1 MAEGTITRRD
11 IISDDALLWG
21 KDYVANLEGAVAK
34 NKEFVQS
41 ILALNDASNAVKL
54 AQTQK
59 ELEAATAKANAEGK
73 KALAIWK
80 EQDQLERNLIST
92 KRKNQLAM
100 ESTNQA
106 LIKERTLLAETNLE
120 IKRQAIANGLL
131 ESSYKKLSAQVTL
144 AGNKVKEIIATGKLA
159 TESQVQYNE
168 RLRQAQSEFD
178 KLNKRVRAADEAVG
192 QFNRN
197 VGNYPEAAYKGIKK
211 LIEAFGLVTGIQLF
225 VSVVQDAFKTV
236 REFEKEIVNLAAIA
250 GKSRAEIA
258 PLEAKI
264 REVSKSSINGATDVA
279 KLATELIKLGSTT
292 QEAER
297 LLEPVNNLSVALQA
311 SAEDSATLVKSI
323 LNAYGEGADEAARV
337 TDILAE
343 SANRSALD
351 FQGLRD
357 SFSYLAPAARALGIP
372 IEKTA
377 AIIGTLA
384 DNGIKAESAG
394 RLTSTAFA
402 RLASQGLTLEDALN
416 KINVAQKD
424 GSSQLEV
431 LSLASNLFGA
441 EAGKIGLILAN
452 NTEKIN
458 ESTLAYENSEGAL
471 KSLTDK
477 QLRSLDS
484 ELKILSSAWEDYIL
498 DTNEASGASST
509 LSGAIRFL
517 SGNFKTIMSVLGYAT
532 LAWGAYKAQILL
544 ANAQQRLLAL
554 TTTQATTAQA
564 ANTTATVVGTGAQ
577 TANTVATSAATTAW
591 ERFNMALKANALLLI
606 ISALVAAVYYMDK
619 FNKSLSEVNAETKK
633 GTEEFLKNR
642 EQLSKTASSTK
653 TLSDRYDEL
662 KAKTALNKEEQKEL
676 NEIVKTLS
684 NTYPDAVTKINKY
697 GDAVEVN
704 TAKIKNFTK
713 AQKEAN
719 DARAAVEI
727 QKNTKLLADLEKQQ
741 KNLNSATVEGAN
753 NRTDVFTKEGKLY
766 KVEYSGRLRTFREFT
781 LEETAAFKQKVVE
794 NEKAIADTKARLRA
808 LKGLTEAEK
817 ETAKAED
824 DRAKQKVANAPR
836 TIEVIDAEIKAQE
849 ELVKKLSDKT
859 GKEGR
864 AIKAKIAALT
874 AEREQIYSTAKA
886 EKEKQDNGLKNAK
899 KTNDALYQLSQF
911 RYQNEINNN
920 QKIIDS
926 EKSTNEERINALL
939 EIQQLQESKNGETLQ
954 YDLLRNALEKDGLED
969 LSKQKLA
976 IYKKDAEAR
985 IASIIAGK
993 VATENLTAQEK
1004 LIIEKYY
1011 AEKKALEEKGAADKQ
1026 VIIDSEVAKVQK
1038 AIDAQLL
1045 AEDTKMQKT
1054 LDAENTLYRNALEA
1068 ANGNNKLIQQ
1078 AEEEHQRRLIEIK
1091 KNAAKEALQLQIN
1104 ELQGL
1109 LDADSEK
1116 EASARISTE
1125 KRKELEN
1132 KLAKAQTELNALG
1145 TEDYKANLDERAIAQ
1160 EAFNNQIKEIGMQ
1173 LRDALLDF
1181 ANAVF
1186 DAKISNIDAE
1196 IQANDEYYNREI
1208 EAAGNNEA
1216 LKTILENERERKRVA
1231 LEKKKR
1237 KAEYDAAVFQ
1247 KATQAAQIIGA
1258 TSLAVISALAQV
1270 PKFDFGISA
1279 NAIAAIYA
1287 GIGAVQ
1293 LATLLATPLPKY
1305 KTGRKDGPEELA
1317 VVGDGYVSEV
1327 LSDPD
1332 GSNPILTPNKP
1343 TLVKLAKGQ
1352 KVHSSVGAY
1361 EDYVNASIMDH
1372 LKKENSKAKDYII
1385 MNNNSGYSAELLEEL
1400 KRNTDAVRRSK
1411 PIINNKIDLG
1421 YQFWRMRNIKWN

>member
-11 IISDDALLWG
+11 IISDDALSWG
-21 KDYVANLEGAVAK
+21 KDYVANLEGAISK
-34 NKEFVQS
+34 NKEFVQA
-41 ILALNDASNAVKL
+41 IIALNDANNGLKL
-54 AQTQK
+54 AKTQK
-59 ELEAATAKANAEGK
+59 ELEEATAKANAQGQR
-73 KALAIWK
+73 ALKIWK
-80 EQDQLERNLIST
+80 EQDQLEQNLIST
-92 KRKNQLAM
+92 KRKNQLAT

-106 LIKERTLLAETNLE
+106 LIKERALLAETNLE

-144 AGNKVKEIIATGKLA
+144 AGNKVKDIIATGKLA
-159 TESQVQYNE
+159 SESQEEYNK
-168 RLRQAQSEFD
+168 RLAKAQAEFD
-178 KLNKRVRAADEAVG
+178 KLNSRVRAADAAVG

-197 VGNYPEAAYKGIKK
+197 VGNYPQAAYEGIKK
-211 LIEAFGLVTGIQLF
+211 LIEAFGVVTGIQLF
-225 VSVVQDAFKTV
+225 VSVMKDAFVTV
-236 REFEKEIVNLAAIA
+236 REFEKEMVNLGAIA

-264 REVSKSSINGATDVA
+264 RDVAKSSINGATDVA

-292 QEAER
+292 DEAEK

-311 SAEDSATLVKSI
+311 TAEDSATLVKSI
-323 LNAYGEGADEAARV
+323 LNAYGEGAEEAGRV

-402 RLASQGLTLEDALN
+402 RLANQGLTLEDALG
-416 KINVAQKD
+416 KINKAQKD
-424 GSSQLEV
+424 GSDQLEV
-431 LSLASNLFGA
+431 LALASNLFGA

-477 QLRSLDS
+477 QLKSLDS

-498 DTNEASGASST
+498 DTNEASGASSA
-509 LSGAIRFL
+509 LSGGIRFL
-517 SGNFKTIMSVLGYAT
+517 SGNLKTIIDVLTIITTAW
-532 LAWGAYKAQILL
+532 LAYRAALVVASL
-544 ANAQQRLLAL
+544 QQKLLAL
-554 TTTQATTAQA
+554 GTVETTVAQT
-564 ANTTATVVGTGAQ
+564 ANTTATVAGTAAQ
-577 TANTVATSAATTAW
+577 TANTVATTGATTAW
-591 ERFNMALKANALLLI
+591 QRFNTALKANALMLI
-606 ISALVAAVYYMDK
+606 ITALASAIYALDK
-619 FNKSLSEVNAETKK
+619 FNESVDVTAARTKESSEN
-633 GTEEFLKNR
+633 FLKNR
-642 EQLSKTASSTK
+642 EQLTKTAASTK
-653 TLSDRYDEL
+653 QLTDRYGEL
-662 KAKTALNKEEQKEL
+662 QEKAKKLGGETKLTAEEQKEMQR
-676 NEIVKTLS
+676 IVSELAKVV
-684 NTYPDAVTKINKY
+684 PGAVTAVNKY
-697 GDAVEVN
+697 G
-704 TAKIKNFTK
+704 
-713 AQKEAN
+713 EALKLN
-719 DARAAVEI
+719 E
-727 QKNTKLLADLEKQQ
+727 KLLAEYNKENAKVLEIDKKKAINDEIKLQ
-741 KNLNSATVEGAN
+741 KELADQIKFQTKALQNYRKYEG
-753 NRTDVFTKEGKLY
+753 EGSITTAFIAQEERKLSVY
-766 KVEYSGRLRTFREFT
+766 KTEAILSKGRL
-781 LEETAAFKQKVVE
+781 
-794 NEKAIADTKARLRA
+794 AD
-808 LKGLTEAEK
+808 LKGLSQAEK

-824 DRAKQKVANAPR
+824 ARVNNKVANLPR

-849 ELVKKLSDKT
+849 ELVKGLSDKS

-874 AEREQIYSTAKA
+874 AEREQIYSTARA

-899 KTNDALYQLSQF
+899 KVNDAIYQLSQF

-926 EKSTNEERINALL
+926 ENATNEERINALL
-939 EIQQLQESKNGETLQ
+939 EIQQLQESKNGETLR

-969 LSKQKLA
+969 LSKEKLA
-976 IYKKDAEAR
+976 IYKKDAQAR
-985 IASIIAGK
+985 IESIISGK
-993 VATENLTAQEK
+993 VANEKLTNEEK
-1004 LIIEKYY
+1004 LILEKYY
-1011 AEKKALEEKGAADKQ
+1011 AEKKALEEKGATDKQ
-1026 VIIDSEVAKVQK
+1026 AIIDSEVARVQK
-1038 AIDAQLL
+1038 GIDAQLL

-1054 LDAENTLYRNALEA
+1054 LDAENILYRNALEA

-1109 LDADSEK
+1109 LNADSEK

-1132 KLAKAQTELNALG
+1132 KLAKAQTDLNALQ
-1145 TEDYKANLDERAIAQ
+1145 TDDFKENLDERAIAQ
-1160 EAFNNQIKEIGMQ
+1160 EQFNEQMKEIGMQ

-1181 ANAVF
+1181 ANALF
-1186 DAKISNIDAE
+1186 AAKISNIDAE
-1196 IQANDEYYNREI
+1196 IQANDDYYNREI

-1216 LKTILENERERKRVA
+1216 LKTLLENERERKRVA

-1305 KTGRKDGPEELA
+1305 KTGRKDGPEEWA
-1317 VVGDGYVSEV
+1317 IVGDGYKKEV

-1332 GSNPILTPNKP
+1332 GSNPIVTPSKP

-1352 KVHSSVGAY
+1352 KVHSSIGAY
-1361 EDYVNASIMDH
+1361 EDYVNASIIES
-1372 LKKENSKAKDYII
+1372 LENQSSKTKDYII
-1385 MNNNSGYSAELLEEL
+1385 MNNDSGYSAELLEEL
-1400 KRNTDAVRRSK
+1400 KRNTDAVRKNK
-1411 PIINNKIDLG
+1411 PIINNKIDFG
-1421 YQFWRMRNIKWN
+1421 YQIWRMSNINWNRP

>member
-11 IISDDALLWG
+11 IISDDALSWG
-21 KDYVANLEGAVAK
+21 KDYVANLEGAISK
-34 NKEFVQS
+34 NKEFVQA
-41 ILALNDASNAVKL
+41 IIALNDANNGLKL
-54 AQTQK
+54 AKTQK
-59 ELEAATAKANAEGK
+59 ELEEATAKANAQGQR
-73 KALAIWK
+73 ALKIWK
-80 EQDQLERNLIST
+80 EQDQLEQNLIST
-92 KRKNQLAM
+92 KRKNELAT

-106 LIKERTLLAETNLE
+106 LIKERALLAETNLE

-144 AGNKVKEIIATGKLA
+144 AGNKVKDIIATGKLA
-159 TESQVQYNE
+159 SESQEEYNK
-168 RLRQAQSEFD
+168 RLAKAQAEFD
-178 KLNKRVRAADEAVG
+178 KLNSRVRAADAAVG

-197 VGNYPEAAYKGIKK
+197 VGNYPQAAYEGIKK
-211 LIEAFGLVTGIQLF
+211 LIEAFGVVTGIQLF
-225 VSVVQDAFKTV
+225 VSVVKDAFVTV
-236 REFEKEIVNLAAIA
+236 REFEKEMVNLGAIA

-264 REVSKSSINGATDVA
+264 REVAKSSINGATDVA

-292 QEAER
+292 DEAEK

-311 SAEDSATLVKSI
+311 TAEDSATLVKSI
-323 LNAYGEGADEAARV
+323 LNAYGEGAEEAGRV

-402 RLASQGLTLEDALN
+402 RLANQGLTLEDALG
-416 KINVAQKD
+416 KINKAQKD
-424 GSSQLEV
+424 GSDQLEV
-431 LSLASNLFGA
+431 LALASNLFGA

-477 QLRSLDS
+477 QLKSLDS

-498 DTNEASGASST
+498 DTNEASGASSA
-509 LSGAIRFL
+509 LSGGIRFL
-517 SGNFKTIMSVLGYAT
+517 SGNLKTIIDVLTIITTAW
-532 LAWGAYKAQILL
+532 LAYRAALVVASL
-544 ANAQQRLLAL
+544 QQKLLAL
-554 TTTQATTAQA
+554 GTVETTVAQT
-564 ANTTATVVGTGAQ
+564 ANTTATVAGTAAQ
-577 TANTVATSAATTAW
+577 TANTVATTGATTAW
-591 ERFNMALKANALLLI
+591 QRFNTALKANALMLI
-606 ISALVAAVYYMDK
+606 ITALASAIYALDK
-619 FNKSLSEVNAETKK
+619 FNESVDVTAARTKESSEN
-633 GTEEFLKNR
+633 FLKNR
-642 EQLSKTASSTK
+642 EQLTKTAASTK
-653 TLSDRYDEL
+653 QLTDRYGEL
-662 KAKTALNKEEQKEL
+662 QEKAKKLGGETKLTAEEQKEMQR
-676 NEIVKTLS
+676 IVSELAKVV
-684 NTYPDAVTKINKY
+684 PGAVTAVNKY
-697 GDAVEVN
+697 G
-704 TAKIKNFTK
+704 
-713 AQKEAN
+713 EALKLN
-719 DARAAVEI
+719 E
-727 QKNTKLLADLEKQQ
+727 KLLAEYNKENAKVLEIDKKKAINDEIKLQ
-741 KNLNSATVEGAN
+741 KELADQIKFQTKALQNYRKYEG
-753 NRTDVFTKEGKLY
+753 EGSITTAFIAQEERKLSVY
-766 KVEYSGRLRTFREFT
+766 KTEAILSKGRL
-781 LEETAAFKQKVVE
+781 
-794 NEKAIADTKARLRA
+794 AD
-808 LKGLTEAEK
+808 LKGLSQAEK

-824 DRAKQKVANAPR
+824 ARVNNKVANLPR

-849 ELVKKLSDKT
+849 ELIKGLSDKS

-874 AEREQIYSTAKA
+874 AEREQIYSTARA

-899 KTNDALYQLSQF
+899 KVNDAIYQLSQF

-926 EKSTNEERINALL
+926 ENATNEERINALL
-939 EIQQLQESKNGETLQ
+939 EIQQLQESKNGETLR

-969 LSKQKLA
+969 LSKEKLA
-976 IYKKDAEAR
+976 IYKKDAQAR
-985 IASIIAGK
+985 IESIISGK
-993 VATENLTAQEK
+993 VANEKLTNEEK
-1004 LIIEKYY
+1004 LILEKYY
-1011 AEKKALEEKGAADKQ
+1011 AEKKALEEKGATDKQ
-1026 VIIDSEVAKVQK
+1026 VIIDSEVARVQK
-1038 AIDAQLL
+1038 GIDAQLL

-1109 LDADSEK
+1109 LNVDSEK

-1145 TEDYKANLDERAIAQ
+1145 TEDFKENLDDRAIAQ
-1160 EAFNNQIKEIGMQ
+1160 EQFNEQMKEIGMQ

-1181 ANAVF
+1181 ANALF
-1186 DAKISNIDAE
+1186 AAKISNIDAE
-1196 IQANDEYYNREI
+1196 IQANDDYYNREI

-1216 LKTILENERERKRVA
+1216 LKTLLENERERKRVA

-1305 KTGRKDGPEELA
+1305 KTGRKDGPEEWA
-1317 VVGDGYVSEV
+1317 IVGDGYKKEV

-1332 GSNPILTPNKP
+1332 GSNPIVTPSKP

-1352 KVHSSVGAY
+1352 KVHSSIGAY
-1361 EDYVNASIMDH
+1361 EDYVNASIIES
-1372 LKKENSKAKDYII
+1372 LENQSSKTKDYII
-1385 MNNNSGYSAELLEEL
+1385 MNNDSGYSAELLEEL
-1400 KRNTDAVRRSK
+1400 KRNTDAVRKNK
-1411 PIINNKIDLG
+1411 PIINNKIDFG
-1421 YQFWRMRNIKWN
+1421 YQIWRMSNINWNRP

>member
-1 MAEGTITRRD
+1 MSTGTITRRD
-11 IISDDALLWG
+11 IISDDALSWG
-21 KDYVANLEGAVAK
+21 KDYVANLEGAIAK
-34 NKEFVQS
+34 NKEFVQA
-41 ILALNDASNAVKL
+41 IMVLNDANNALKL

-144 AGNKVKEIIATGKLA
+144 AGNKIKDIIATGKLA
-159 TESQVQYNE
+159 SESQEQYNA
-168 RLRQAQSEFD
+168 RLAKAQKEFD
-178 KLNKRVRAADEAVG
+178 QLNARVRAADAAIG

-197 VGNYPEAAYKGIKK
+197 VGNYPQAAFDGIKK

-225 VSVVQDAFKTV
+225 VSVVKDAFTTV
-236 REFEKEIVNLAAIA
+236 REFEKEIVNLAAIS

-402 RLASQGLTLEDALN
+402 RLASQGLTLEDALK

-477 QLRSLDS
+477 QLKSLDS

-517 SGNFKTIMSVLGYAT
+517 SGNLKTIIDVLTIITTAW
-532 LAWGAYKAQILL
+532 LAYRAALVV
-544 ANAQQRLLAL
+544 ANLQQRLLAL
-554 TTTQATTAQA
+554 GTVETTVAQT
-564 ANTTATVVGTGAQ
+564 ANTSATVAGTAAQ
-577 TANTVATSAATTAW
+577 TANTVATTSATGAW
-591 ERFNMALKANALLLI
+591 QRFNAALKANALMLI
-606 ISALVAAVYYMDK
+606 ISALAAAIYALDK
-619 FNKSLSEVNAETKK
+619 FNESVETTATRTKESSEN
-633 GTEEFLKNR
+633 FLKNR
-642 EQLSKTASSTK
+642 EQLTKTAASTK
-653 TLSDRYDEL
+653 QLSDRYAEL
-662 KAKTALNKEEQKEL
+662 QDKAKRLGGETKLTTDEQKEMQR
-676 NEIVKTLS
+676 IVSELAKVV
-684 NTYPDAVTKINKY
+684 PGAVTAVNKY
-697 GDAVEVN
+697 G
-704 TAKIKNFTK
+704 
-713 AQKEAN
+713 EALKLN
-719 DARAAVEI
+719 
-727 QKNTKLLADLEKQQ
+727 QKLLAEYNKENAKVLEIDK
-741 KNLNSATVEGAN
+741 K
-753 NRTDVFTKEGKLY
+753 
-766 KVEYSGRLRTFREFT
+766 
-781 LEETAAFKQKVVE
+781 
-794 NEKAIADTKARLRA
+794 KAINDEIKLQKELADQIKFQEKA
-808 LKGLTEAEK
+808 LKGYREVEGQGSITTEFIAQEERKLSVYKTEAILSKGRLKDLQGLTQAEK

-824 DRAKQKVANAPR
+824 ERVKQKVANAPR
-836 TIEVIDAEIKAQE
+836 TIEVIDAEIQAQE
-849 ELVKKLSDKT
+849 ELVKGLSDKT

-1091 KNAAKEALQLQIN
+1091 KNATKEALQLQIN

-1116 EASARISTE
+1116 EASAQISAE

-1160 EAFNNQIKEIGMQ
+1160 EAFNEQIKEIGMQ

-1181 ANAVF
+1181 ANALF

-1305 KTGRKDGPEELA
+1305 KTGRKDGPEEWA
-1317 VVGDGYVSEV
+1317 IVGDGYRNEV

-1343 TLVKLAKGQ
+1343 TLVKLAQGQ

-1372 LKKENSKAKDYII
+1372 LKKDNSKAKDYII

-1400 KRNTDAVRRSK
+1400 KRNTDAVRRNK
-1411 PIINNKIDLG
+1411 PYPSTNKVDLG
-1421 YQFWRMRNIKWN
+1421 YEFWRMRNIKWN

>member
-1 MAEGTITRRD
+1 MSTGTITRRD
-11 IISDDALLWG
+11 IISDDALSWG
-21 KDYVANLEGAVAK
+21 KDYVANLEGAIAK
-34 NKEFVQS
+34 NKEFVQA
-41 ILALNDASNAVKL
+41 IMVLNDANNALKL

-92 KRKNQLAM
+92 KRKNQLAT

-144 AGNKVKEIIATGKLA
+144 AGNKIKDIIATGKLA
-159 TESQVQYNE
+159 SESQEQYNA
-168 RLRQAQSEFD
+168 RLAKAQKEFD
-178 KLNKRVRAADEAVG
+178 QLNARVRAADAAVG

-197 VGNYPEAAYKGIKK
+197 VGNYPEAAYQGIKK

-225 VSVVQDAFKTV
+225 VSVMKDAFTTV
-236 REFEKEIVNLAAIA
+236 REFEKEMVNLGAIA
-250 GKSRAEIA
+250 GKSREEIA

-264 REVSKSSINGATDVA
+264 REVAKSSINGATDVA

-292 QEAER
+292 EEAEK

-477 QLRSLDS
+477 QLKSLDS

-498 DTNEASGASST
+498 DTNQASGASSA
-509 LSGAIRFL
+509 LSGGIRFL
-517 SGNFKTIMSVLGYAT
+517 SSNLKTIIDVLTVITTAW
-532 LAWGAYKAQILL
+532 LAYRAALVV
-544 ANAQQRLLAL
+544 ANLQQRLLAL
-554 TTTQATTAQA
+554 GTVETTVAQT
-564 ANTTATVVGTGAQ
+564 ANTSATVAGTAAQ
-577 TANTVATSAATTAW
+577 TANTVATTAATGAW
-591 ERFNMALKANALLLI
+591 QRFNAALKANALMLI
-606 ISALVAAVYYMDK
+606 ISALAAAIYALDK
-619 FNKSLSEVNAETKK
+619 FNESVETTAARTKESSEN
-633 GTEEFLKNR
+633 FLKNR
-642 EQLSKTASSTK
+642 EQLTKTAASTK
-653 TLSDRYDEL
+653 QLTDRYNEL
-662 KAKTALNKEEQKEL
+662 QEKAKKLGGETKLTTDEQKEMQR
-676 NEIVKTLS
+676 IVSELS
-684 NTYPDAVTKINKY
+684 KVVPGAVTAVNKY
-697 GDAVEVN
+697 G
-704 TAKIKNFTK
+704 
-713 AQKEAN
+713 EALKLN
-719 DARAAVEI
+719 
-727 QKNTKLLADLEKQQ
+727 QKLLAEYNKENAKVLEIDK
-741 KNLNSATVEGAN
+741 K
-753 NRTDVFTKEGKLY
+753 
-766 KVEYSGRLRTFREFT
+766 
-781 LEETAAFKQKVVE
+781 
-794 NEKAIADTKARLRA
+794 KAINDEIKLQKELADQIKFQEKA
-808 LKGLTEAEK
+808 LKGYREVEGQGSITTEFIAQEERKLSVYKTEAILSKGRLKDLQGLTQAER

-824 DRAKQKVANAPR
+824 DRVKQKVANVPR
-836 TIEVIDAEIKAQE
+836 TIEVIDAEIQAQE

-1011 AEKKALEEKGAADKQ
+1011 AEKKALEEKSAADKQ

-1078 AEEEHQRRLIEIK
+1078 AEEEHQRRLLEIK

-1116 EASARISTE
+1116 EASARISAD
-1125 KRKELEN
+1125 KRKKLEN
-1132 KLAKAQTELNALG
+1132 DLAKAQTELNALG
-1145 TEDYKANLDERAIAQ
+1145 TEDYKKSLEERAISQ
-1160 EAFNNQIKEIGMQ
+1160 EEFNAKVREMGMQ

-1181 ANAVF
+1181 ANALF

-1216 LKTILENERERKRVA
+1216 LKTLLENERERKRVA

-1237 KAEYDAAVFQ
+1237 KAEYDAAVFN
-1247 KATQAAQIIGA
+1247 KAVSLAQIGINTAVAITKTISEMGLPFAAPFVVAASVLGALQAA
-1258 TSLAVISALAQV
+1258 TV
-1270 PKFDFGISA
+1270 
-1279 NAIAAIYA
+1279 
-1287 GIGAVQ
+1287 
-1293 LATLLATPLPKY
+1293 LATPLPKY
-1305 KTGRKDGPEELA
+1305 KTGRKDGPEEWA
-1317 VVGDGYVSEV
+1317 IVGDGYRNEV

-1343 TLVKLAKGQ
+1343 TLVKLAQGQ